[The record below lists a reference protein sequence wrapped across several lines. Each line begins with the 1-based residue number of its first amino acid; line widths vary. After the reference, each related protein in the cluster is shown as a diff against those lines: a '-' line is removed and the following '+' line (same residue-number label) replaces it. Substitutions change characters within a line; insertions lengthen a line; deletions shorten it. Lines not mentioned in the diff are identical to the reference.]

1 MARRVW
7 LFDLDNTLHDA
18 SHAVFGMLDASMND
32 YIARELGL
40 PADAADRLRHHYW
53 RRYGATL
60 LGLERHHGIRAA
72 HFLEHTHAWPD
83 LEQRLRLDP
92 RDRAAL
98 RALPGRKFVLTNAP
112 ARYAKRVLTALGL
125 AELFEGVLSI
135 ERMRLFGQ
143 LRPKPDARMFRVVLA
158 RLKLRPSQC
167 TLVEDTLAHQRS
179 AHAVGLRAVWMQRY
193 LWRNAHG
200 PEVGARL
207 RRRPAYVYARI
218 SSLQRLRRLPHVRTA
233 DVRTAAR

>member
-1 MARRVW
+1 MSATVW

-18 SHAVFGMLDASMND
+18 SRAVFGMLDASMND

-40 PADAADRLRHHYW
+40 APDAADRLRRHYW

-83 LEQRLRLDP
+83 LEQRLAIDP

-112 ARYAKRVLTALGL
+112 ARYAKRVLAALGL
-125 AELFEGVLSI
+125 AELFEGVVSI
-135 ERMRLFGQ
+135 ERMRIFGR

-158 RLKLRPSQC
+158 RLKLPAARC
-167 TLVEDTLAHQRS
+167 VLVEDTLAHQR
-179 AHAVGLRAVWMQRY
+179 AACRVGLSAVWMQRY

-207 RRRPAYVYARI
+207 RRRPAYVCARI
-218 SSLQRLRRLPHVRTA
+218 SSLQSLRRLPHA
-233 DVRTAAR
+233 RTAAARIAA